1 MFLQWKSNK
10 RPTASS
16 AESKSNEK
24 SYSSI
29 NRKNYVWKKDQT
41 QNSQQNQTKQ
51 LNYNKYNLKTA
62 TRRSFTKHQFSL
74 GANSIN
80 DEKIDDSNEDNSSNL
95 FPDRSKLKYI
105 SPNYKR

>member
-10 RPTASS
+10 QSTASS
-16 AESKSNEK
+16 AESKGNEK
-24 SYSSI
+24 SYSSL

-51 LNYNKYNLKTA
+51 LNYNKYSLKTA
-62 TRRSFTKHQFSL
+62 TRRSLTNQQFSL
-74 GANSIN
+74 GAKSIN
-80 DEKIDDSNEDNSSNL
+80 DEKIDSNEDNSSNL